1 MIIMYRNERKRE
13 RFVPNFFLSV
23 VLVFCV
29 HFPTTTTVAPSMAIV
44 KTQREVRPINDQ
56 NAVVVSAAR
65 REYSESKGFIFFF
78 FTYLFTTSS
87 GFLLF

>member
-1 MIIMYRNERKRE
+1 MIVMYRNERKRE

-44 KTQREVRPINDQ
+44 RVIKSYFTPQ
-56 NAVVVSAAR
+56 
-65 REYSESKGFIFFF
+65 SEM
-78 FTYLFTTSS
+78 LNHLL
-87 GFLLF
+87 GFLDRSKRSVR